1 MFNKIVVII
10 FIAALTLSNFDAF
23 AQKTT
28 IWLVRHA
35 EKATTN
41 PADRD
46 PDLSEIG
53 KARAAA
59 LAQVLK
65 HENIKRVYSTLYKR
79 TQNTVRPLANI
90 LNITPQDYDTKDLSA
105 VALRVLNENKGKN
118 ALIAGHSNTVIPMIK
133 ALNCEVPFDELSDN
147 DYDMLFKVIIDDK
160 GKAKVTISHYG
171 DLHHSTEVPLA
182 FSQGETPGTNTPI
195 KSNR

>member
-1 MFNKIVVII
+1 MFNKTVVII
-10 FIAALTLSNFDAF
+10 FIAALCLSNFNAL

-35 EKATTN
+35 EKSTAN
-41 PADRD
+41 PSDRD
-46 PDLSEIG
+46 PDLTDVG
-53 KARAAA
+53 KTRAAA

-65 HENIKRVYSTLYKR
+65 RDNLKHVYSTLYKR
-79 TQNTVRPLANI
+79 TQNTVRPLAI
-90 LNITPQDYDTKDLSA
+90 LLNITPQDYDTKDLA
-105 VALRVLNENKGKN
+105 ATALRVLQENKGNN
-118 ALIAGHSNTVIPMIK
+118 ALIAGHSNTLVPMIK
-133 ALNCEVPFDELSDN
+133 ALNCEVPFEELSDN
-147 DYDMLFKVIIDDK
+147 DYDMLFKVVIDDK
-160 GKAKVTISHYG
+160 GQAKLTISHYG

>member
-65 HENIKRVYSTLYKR
+65 RENIKQVYSTLYKR
-79 TQNTVRPLANI
+79 TQNTVRPLAI
-90 LNITPQDYDTKDLSA
+90 LLNITPQDYDTKDLA
-105 VALRVLNENKGKN
+105 ATALRVLQANKGNN
-118 ALIAGHSNTVIPMIK
+118 ALIAGHSNTLIPMIK
-133 ALNCEVPFDELSDN
+133 ALNCEVPFEELSDN
-147 DYDMLFKVIIDDK
+147 DYDMLFKVVINDSN
-160 GKAKVTISHYG
+160 KAKLTISHYG
-171 DLHHSTEVPLA
+171 DLHYTTEVPLA
-182 FSQGETPGTNTPI
+182 FSQGATPGTNIPI
-195 KSNR
+195 KSNK

>member
-1 MFNKIVVII
+1 MFNKTVII
-10 FIAALTLSNFDAF
+10 FFVAALSLSNFNAF

-35 EKATTN
+35 EKATAN

-46 PDLSEIG
+46 PDLTDVG

-65 HENIKRVYSTLYKR
+65 RENIKYVYSTLYKR
-79 TQNTVRPLANI
+79 TQHTVKPLAD
-90 LNITPQDYDTKDLSA
+90 LLDITPQDYDTKDLGA
-105 VALRVLNENKGKN
+105 VALRVLNENKGKG
-118 ALIAGHSNTVIPMIK
+118 ALIAGHSNTLIPMIK

-147 DYDMLFKVIIDDK
+147 DYDMLFKVIVDDK
-160 GKAKVTISHYG
+160 GKARLTISHYG

-182 FSQGETPGTNTPI
+182 FSRGETPRTNTPI